1 MKRIGKKLEG
11 VVYTKRPG
19 AYAIIEHKED
29 NKVAIARANNDCFF
43 LGGGIEE
50 KEMPIEA
57 LKRELL
63 EEAGYTIK
71 NVQLFDEVTSW
82 TDGERRGPLEVIATF
97 YIAEFDQKVTDPI
110 EKDHEILWVD
120 AMEYKEKLYHEY
132 QRYILGEYAK
142 LKEKDT
148 SY

>member
-11 VVYTKRPG
+11 VVYTKRLG

-29 NKVAIARANNDCFF
+29 NKVAIARASNDCFF

-50 KEMPIEA
+50 KETPIEA

-71 NVQLFDEVTSW
+71 NVRLFDEVTSW
-82 TDGERRGPLEVIATF
+82 ADGGERGPLEVIATF

-142 LKEKDT
+142 LKEKIKL
-148 SY
+148 

>member
-29 NKVAIARANNDCFF
+29 NKGAIARANNDCFF

-110 EKDHEILWVD
+110 EKYHEILWVD